1 MAAWAS
7 PSSTGSST
15 HETVPFRGENGT
27 VQSSDRIP
35 PAQEEAHAS
44 RCKPPEP
51 RKNGL
56 PCKVRRAHGLIHRRS
71 AAEEALSVL
80 CSGLVTGSA
89 PGHAHTALDGAQS
102 SLAALNGLG
111 QGGGKGPSHWKRTVG
126 PTWASSALARE
137 SRDSTRSTHCSID
150 WRPGAAW
157 AGGGNVA
164 VARAI
169 SAAERRDVAARH
181 VERGMRR
188 P

>member
-1 MAAWAS
+1 M
-7 PSSTGSST
+7 G
-15 HETVPFRGENGT
+15 
-27 VQSSDRIP
+27 QSSPLIAFLPLR
-35 PAQEEAHAS
+35 EEAHAS

-111 QGGGKGPSHWKRTVG
+111 QGGAQRPVALEENCRADLGFV
-126 PTWASSALARE
+126 SSRARE
-137 SRDSTRSTHCSID
+137 
-150 WRPGAAW
+150 PGQHP
-157 AGGGNVA
+157 V
-164 VARAI
+164 
-169 SAAERRDVAARH
+169 DTLLH
-181 VERGMRR
+181 
-188 P
+188 